1 MGVIALDPL
10 LRNDPLLPPYS
21 LTTAAINPELE
32 KKKLLLCHFTEMY
45 AHTYVHTYICNQNSK
60 QITMEMVMV
69 MVILALHT
77 KTLFFLTNFKFLEH
91 FGFFAFFYRLTLRI
105 LIAMM

>member
-10 LRNDPLLPPYS
+10 LRNDSLLPPYS

-45 AHTYVHTYICNQNSK
+45 AHTYVPTYAIKIQNK
-60 QITMEMVMV
+60 
-69 MVILALHT
+69 
-77 KTLFFLTNFKFLEH
+77 
-91 FGFFAFFYRLTLRI
+91 
-105 LIAMM
+105 